1 MAHCPRCPLLCL
13 MLPPIDLISFDPDKI
28 IRISKKIRSKC
39 KTSPDPEGYP
49 TILISQLINVL
60 SAPLALLF
68 NSFMSIGKLPS
79 SWKTATVIPIFKK
92 GPASNPANYRPISK
106 TSIFCKLMERIIV
119 TDLSTHFDT
128 YKIFN
133 SSQHGFSFGKS
144 TLTNLLK
151 SVTDWTLAI
160 ENKKTQTVAYV
171 DFSRAFDTV
180 SHPKLIYKLKVYGI
194 SGCLLSLISDFLSN
208 RNQTTQVGN
217 KFSNTKNITSGV
229 VQGSCLGPFLFL
241 LFINDLPEI
250 FSSLVT
256 SKLYADDVKLYA
268 YVKTLTDEFYF
279 QDNLNRLELWA
290 KTWQLTISINKC
302 LSASGK

>member
-1 MAHCPRCPLLCL
+1 
-13 MLPPIDLISFDPDKI
+13 
-28 IRISKKIRSKC
+28 
-39 KTSPDPEGYP
+39 
-49 TILISQLINVL
+49 
-60 SAPLALLF
+60 
-68 NSFMSIGKLPS
+68 
-79 SWKTATVIPIFKK
+79 
-92 GPASNPANYRPISK
+92 
-106 TSIFCKLMERIIV
+106 MERIIV

-144 TLTNLLK
+144 TLTNLLE

-160 ENKKTQTVAYV
+160 ENKRTQTVAYV

-180 SHPKLIYKLKVYGI
+180 SHPKLIFKLKVYGI

-302 LSASGK
+302 CLLQVNNVHQNPLAPPPYFLLDNLLIYEENVRDLGVLVDRNLSFRPHINAIA